1 MSGNAVAGGSRLRMP
16 ASWVRALA
24 FGTAARQE
32 SCGVSSAASPTRSDD
47 AKSGEFA
54 DKTVTG
60 YTPHA
65 HRQLL
70 PYYGNDPRGTVLHT
84 NALLYDN
91 ICMTVRPADLTW
103 SSP

>member
-16 ASWVRALA
+16 ASWVRVLA
-24 FGTAARQE
+24 FGTAARLE

-60 YTPHA
+60 YA
-65 HRQLL
+65 
-70 PYYGNDPRGTVLHT
+70 GFFENG
-84 NALLYDN
+84 A
-91 ICMTVRPADLTW
+91 VRWLV
-103 SSP
+103 S